1 MPCHYHEL
9 CCQDTYSC
17 SHTFLQSD
25 NPKITLSFVIFG
37 SLARHART
45 SSDESLSA
53 NHGATLLQTREVC
66 GSRGVDFNINTFM
79 IEIFS
84 MFGPLVCGINGGKK
98 PRTIGH
104 GALPVWHCC
113 GNVSFCQ

>member
-1 MPCHYHEL
+1 MNCVA
-9 CCQDTYSC
+9 
-17 SHTFLQSD
+17 
-25 NPKITLSFVIFG
+25 KIPIHVVIHFFNQTIQKSLFRSFVIFG